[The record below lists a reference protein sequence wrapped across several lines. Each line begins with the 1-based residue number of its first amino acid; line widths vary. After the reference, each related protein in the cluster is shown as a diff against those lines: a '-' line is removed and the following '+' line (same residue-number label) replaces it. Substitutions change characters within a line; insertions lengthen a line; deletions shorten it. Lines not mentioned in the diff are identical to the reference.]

1 MSLCI
6 RLNEW
11 DLECINW
18 AIQLTSQSFWLH
30 IPPFLKL
37 SIDFLGIALVVK
49 NRIIHTCHWFRVVF
63 GILWLLLLLCVL
75 LFLEKRLIFLHQ
87 DVLGITVT
95 NLTKKKVLTMCFT
108 LQEAI
113 LGYIEPF
120 LGYVPQFLG
129 NSLMFSH
136 EILCISSSLHS
147 DGHYEKKIFGSCA
160 TCRLFWLCFSV

>member
-1 MSLCI
+1 MSYSVNFSILLVAYFTI
-6 RLNEW
+6 FETFHRLSW
-11 DLECINW
+11 YCPGG
-18 AIQLTSQSFWLH
+18 QKH
-30 IPPFLKL
+30 
-37 SIDFLGIALVVK
+37 
-49 NRIIHTCHWFRVVF
+49 RRIHTCHWFRVVF

-95 NLTKKKVLTMCFT
+95 NLTKKKVLTMCFI

-113 LGYIEPF
+113 LGYIEHF

>member
-49 NRIIHTCHWFRVVF
+49 NTIIHTCHWFRVVF

-95 NLTKKKVLTMCFT
+95 NLTKKKGFNNVLYSARSHFRVYWT
-108 LQEAI
+108 LFGVCSTISWELFNVFSWNFVHI
-113 LGYIEPF
+113 FFITF
-120 LGYVPQFLG
+120 WW
-129 NSLMFSH
+129 SLWKKNIW
-136 EILCISSSLHS
+136 ELCHL
-147 DGHYEKKIFGSCA
+147 
-160 TCRLFWLCFSV
+160 